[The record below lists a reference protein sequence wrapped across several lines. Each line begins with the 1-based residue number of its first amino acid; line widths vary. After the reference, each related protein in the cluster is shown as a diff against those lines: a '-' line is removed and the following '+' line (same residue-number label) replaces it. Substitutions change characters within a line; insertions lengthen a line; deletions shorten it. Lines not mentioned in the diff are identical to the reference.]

1 MATAIIFLAL
11 LFCGAHR
18 VLAEAFEPVKTGK
31 VDDRPPNVVMF
42 LLDDTGLGDLGCYGN
57 KSVKTPNI
65 DKISREGMKF
75 NRMYANPY
83 CSPSRAA
90 ILTGRLP
97 PRTGIL
103 KGRIL
108 QWQVFVSSASNGGLH
123 HDELTMAEV
132 FKENGYDTR
141 LLGKWH
147 IGDGPGG
154 KYLPMTH
161 GFDYWV
167 GTPLTHAYTCGA
179 TYGGQWTLQNLFY
192 PFFEFFGFFVVLALG
207 IPTLKLVGL
216 VDMSGMFKLV
226 KAYCVFYVLVFLY
239 IATMTLTNPRSC
251 ILYRNNKI
259 IQQPYYTDN
268 LTLEYTREAVDYLE
282 ERGKERSKPFF
293 LMMSYNQMHTTVFAS
308 HTFKNTG
315 GLGLYSDA
323 LREMDWSVGKVMAE
337 LKRHKL
343 DDNLLV
349 MLTSDNGPLS
359 TYEPHTQAH
368 VPVDQ
373 GGSAGEVTNSKG
385 ERVRLK
391 GFKSTNW
398 EGGIRVPGI
407 IRWPGKIPGG
417 IEVDSVT
424 SIMDFFPTVLDIMKR
439 PVRDRIIDGRSLLP
453 FIENANRPTQHN
465 FLFHWCDP
473 DHPAAVTYK
482 NYKAIFVD
490 ETIHVGC
497 NRNFRSEPLLFD
509 MANDPGES
517 KPLTLDK
524 YQDVLEEIRVA
535 IRFHMQSL
543 NQNYITEMEKIFV
556 PWWFPCQNFPYCS
569 VTPKPGYYA
578 KLGI

>member
-1 MATAIIFLAL
+1 MASTVRYYTAVCFTMYLVAT
-11 LFCGAHR
+11 
-18 VLAEAFEPVKTGK
+18 VLASK
-31 VDDRPPNVVMF
+31 VENQNAERPPNVVLF

-65 DKISREGMKF
+65 DKLAKEGMKF

-103 KGRIL
+103 KGRL
-108 QWQVFVSSASNGGLH
+108 MQWQVFVSSATNGGLQ

-132 FKENGYDTR
+132 FKEKGYDTR

-147 IGDGPGG
+147 IGNGPGG
-154 KYLPMTH
+154 KYLPMRH

-167 GTPLTHAYTCGA
+167 GTPLTHAYSCSN
-179 TYGGQWTLQNLFY
+179 TYKGQWTLQNFLYPLF
-192 PFFEFFGFFVVLALG
+192 EHTSILMTMALL
-207 IPTLKLVGL
+207 IPVLKLLGFIELNGVVMLTKGL
-216 VDMSGMFKLV
+216 V
-226 KAYCVFYVLVFLY
+226 VFYILYFLY
-239 IATMTLTNPRSC
+239 MIHFSLLNPKSC
-251 ILYRNNKI
+251 ILYRNDEI

-293 LMMSYNQMHTTVFAS
+293 LMMSYNQMHTTIFAS
-308 HTFKNTG
+308 QSFKDTG

-323 LREMDWSVGKVMAE
+323 LREMDWSIGKVMAE
-337 LKRHKL
+337 LKRNKL
-343 DDNLLV
+343 DSNLLV

-359 TYEPHTQAH
+359 TYEPHTMAH

-373 GGSAGEVTNSKG
+373 GGSAGEVKNSRG

-398 EGGIRVPGI
+398 EGGIRVPGL
-407 IRWPGKIPGG
+407 IRWPGKIPAGS
-417 IEVDSVT
+417 EVDAVT
-424 SIMDFFPTVLDIMKR
+424 SIMDFYPTVLDVMNR
-439 PVRDRIIDGRSLLP
+439 PVADRIIDGQSLLP
-453 FIENANRPTQHN
+453 FVSDVKTPTQHL

-509 MANDPGES
+509 MSLDPGES
-517 KPLTLDK
+517 SPLPLDK
-524 YQDVLEEIRVA
+524 HQEVLDEIRTAVH
-535 IRFHMQSL
+535 FHMQGL
-543 NQNYITEMEKIFV
+543 NQNYITEMEKMFV
-556 PWWFPCQNFPYCS
+556 PWWYPCHNFPFCS
-569 VTPKPGYYA
+569 AKPNPGNYA
-578 KLGI
+578 KLGL